1 MFIIT
6 FLLKTIEKRI
16 MKFDSVSLSCPIC
29 DEKLEKENKTLHCSN
44 GHSFDLAKEG
54 YVNLLLSNQKK
65 SKNPGDNKLM
75 SASRREF
82 LNSGAYFPL
91 VERVTQLINLKYKN
105 TTSPLSI
112 VDAGCGE
119 GYYMDAINKLVEN
132 TTNFIGFD
140 MSKDAIKLAAK
151 RYKEI
156 DFFVASINNVPI
168 LSTSTDCIISIFSPI
183 NVKEFSRI
191 LKDDGILITV
201 TPNKKHLSGLANII
215 YDKAKEH
222 DSKIGNLEGE
232 YFDLEKNDIL
242 TFTLNLD
249 NNKDIMNLFRMTP
262 YYYSSSKEKSEKVND
277 LTTLETTIDFEI
289 NIFRKK

>member
-1 MFIIT
+1 
-6 FLLKTIEKRI
+6 
-16 MKFDSVSLSCPIC
+16 MKFDSVVLSCSIC
-29 DEKLEKENKTLHCSN
+29 NEKLEKENKTLHCSN

-91 VERVTQLINLKYKN
+91 VKKVSQLINDKYSNN
-105 TTSPLSI
+105 TAPLTI

-119 GYYMDAINKLVEN
+119 GYYMDSINKLVEN
-132 TTNFIGFD
+132 STNFIGFD

-151 RYKEI
+151 RYNEI
-156 DFFVASINNVPI
+156 DFFVASINNVPL

-183 NVKEFSRI
+183 NAKEFSRI
-191 LKDDGILITV
+191 LKNDGVLITV

-232 YFDLEKNDIL
+232 YFDLERNDLL
-242 TFTLNLD
+242 TFTLKLD
-249 NNKDIMNLFRMTP
+249 NNTDIMNLFRMTP
-262 YYYSSSKEKSEKVND
+262 YYYSSSKEKSQKVNE
-277 LTTLETTIDFEI
+277 LTVLETTIDFEI
-289 NIFRKK
+289 NIFRKKGL